1 MFEDRTAEA
10 IRAEMLEDLRQKT
23 GVTAVAGGFTD
34 TMLGRAAVELSK
46 AYQALNA
53 VPSILF
59 VDETSGGFLDL
70 HGWAYFNLARKDGTR
85 ARATLTFEGTPG
97 AVLPAGTAFVTEAGL
112 EFSLL
117 EEVTLDADGTGRGT
131 VEAAQVGAAYNVA
144 AGAITRMYVNLPGLS
159 GWTSAAAAGGTDGES
174 DAALYARLD
183 ERRKRPPTSGNIYHY
198 RQWAM
203 EVAGVGA
210 VKVVPCGHGPGTV
223 DVMVVDGTM
232 ATAVDELVA
241 QVAAHIEAERPIG
254 AEVYVSTPDSVPVA
268 VNATVVLAEGASL
281 TAVRTAL
288 VSELDTYLRSVVRE
302 KYDAIYGEKG
312 QDKPYRVLYNRVA
325 TLLMTVEGVANY
337 TALTLNGAAQD
348 ITLTPEQVP
357 VRGEVSVA

>member
-159 GWTSAAAAGGTDGES
+159 GWTSAAAAGGTDGET
-174 DAALYARLD
+174 DAALYARVAA
-183 ERRKRPPTSGNIYHY
+183 RRQKPATSGNVYHY
-198 RQWAM
+198 EQWALKV
-203 EVAGVGA
+203 EGVGA
-210 VKVVPCGHGPGTV
+210 CKVFPLWNGPGTV
-223 DVMVVDGTM
+223 KVLLVDSNMEPAG
-232 ATAVDELVA
+232 ADIVA
-241 QVAAHIEAERPIG
+241 AAAAHIEDERPIG
-254 AEVYVSTPDSVPVA
+254 AAVTVEAAQALAVDVA
-268 VNATVVLAEGASL
+268 ATVTTDG
-281 TAVRTAL
+281 
-288 VSELDTYLRSVVRE
+288 SVTPAQVRE
-302 KYDAIYGEKG
+302 KFLPELDGYLKSVVFSSDA
-312 QDKPYRVLYNRVA
+312 VLYNRVA
-325 TLLMTVEGVANY
+325 YLLLGVPGVTDF
-337 TALTLNGAAQD
+337 TALTVTGGTGNVA
-348 ITLTPEQVP
+348 LTAGQVP
-357 VRGEVSVA
+357 VLGEVTVV